1 MITERELI
9 EAIRECEE
17 EPPSFTS
24 IKKLANL
31 YIVYNQLYGKAEP
44 KIKTEKNGE
53 FWNAVNGKD
62 AEKVLV
68 IMAELMET
76 LEVLYPKVY
85 GSIIKKLSDL

>member
-31 YIVYNQLYGKAEP
+31 FIVYNQLYGKAEP
-44 KIKTEKNGE
+44 IKTEKSGE
-53 FWNAVNGKD
+53 FWNAVNGKN
-62 AEKVLV
+62 AEKVLA

>member
-44 KIKTEKNGE
+44 IKTEKSGE

-85 GSIIKKLSDL
+85 NNIIKKLSDL

>member
-1 MITERELI
+1 MITEKELI

-44 KIKTEKNGE
+44 IKTEKSGE

-85 GSIIKKLSDL
+85 NNIIKKLSDL

>member
-9 EAIRECEE
+9 EAISECEE

-53 FWNAVNGKD
+53 FWNAVNGKN
-62 AEKVLV
+62 AEKVLE

-85 GSIIKKLSDL
+85 NNIIKKLSDL

>member
-24 IKKLANL
+24 VKKLANL
-31 YIVYNQLYGKAEP
+31 YIVYDHLYGKAEP

-53 FWNAVNGKD
+53 FWIAVNGKNS
-62 AEKVLV
+62 EKVLE

-76 LEVLYPKVY
+76 LAVLYPKVY
-85 GSIIKKLSDL
+85 QSVMTKIKGC

>member
-9 EAIRECEE
+9 EAISECEK

-44 KIKTEKNGE
+44 IKTEKSGE
-53 FWNAVNGKD
+53 FWNAVNGKN
-62 AEKVLV
+62 AEKVLE

>member
-44 KIKTEKNGE
+44 IKTEKSGE

-68 IMAELMET
+68 IMAELMES

-85 GSIIKKLSDL
+85 NNIIKKLLDL

>member
-44 KIKTEKNGE
+44 IKTEKSGE
-53 FWNAVNGKD
+53 FWNAVNGKN
-62 AEKVLV
+62 AEKVLE
-68 IMAELMET
+68 IMAELMES

-85 GSIIKKLSDL
+85 QSVITKIKDC

>member
-9 EAIRECEE
+9 EAISECEE

-44 KIKTEKNGE
+44 IKTEKNGE
-53 FWNAVNGKD
+53 FWNAVNGKN
-62 AEKVLV
+62 AEKVLE

-85 GSIIKKLSDL
+85 NNIIKKLSDL

>member
-17 EPPSFTS
+17 EPPSFAS

-44 KIKTEKNGE
+44 IKTEKSGE

-85 GSIIKKLSDL
+85 NNIIKKLSDL